1 MKKIKSFISLM
12 LVTTVLSTQIAF
24 AEETKITLQFPD
36 LQSGYWAYE
45 SIGKIN
51 AAGFINGYPDG
62 TFKPEGKIT
71 RAELVKI
78 ANQIFSYTQKQ
89 QSTVLKDVLPKEWFY
104 NEVLVAQN
112 AGYIIGYTDGTFKPN
127 NFVTRQELCKI
138 LDAINK
144 FENLQNEN
152 DIKPTDEVSPWAV
165 DYVNKVISN
174 KIMTLDINNKFR
186 ATEYVTRA
194 EACDAL
200 AKFVKE
206 LPVIEVPS
214 IPSTGGSTGSNGGSA
229 GEEIPQEVLNTMEDV
244 ISDLKTSVLP
254 KLNSKEKD
262 AVNTIINGM
271 EEYMNDSSFDYRDA
285 AKEAVKGLSFT
296 EQLNLMNTILDST
309 NSEDEIDVLI
319 DTFFPDKK

>member
-1 MKKIKSFISLM
+1 MKKFKSFISLM

-24 AEETKITLQFPD
+24 ADVNQKTLQFTD

-51 AAGFINGYPDG
+51 ASGFINGYPDG
-62 TFKPEGKIT
+62 TFRPEGNIT

-89 QSTVLKDVLPKEWFY
+89 QSTVLKDVLPSEWYY

-214 IPSTGGSTGSNGGSA
+214 IPSTGGSTGTIGGST
-229 GEEIPQEVLNTMEDV
+229 GEEISQEVYDTMEDV
-244 ISDLKTSVLP
+244 ISDLK
-254 KLNSKEKD
+254 KLNLSGNEK
-262 AVNTIINGM
+262 TIINTVIDSM
-271 EEYMNDSSFDYRDA
+271 EQYMDDSNYDYKSA
-285 AKEAVKGLSFT
+285 ANSAISSLST
-296 EQLNLMNTILDST
+296 EEKINLMNAVISSPELV
-309 NSEDEIDVLI
+309 NNIEVLKDV
-319 DTFFPDKK
+319 FFPE